1 MCMATSC
8 EELTH
13 WKRLWCWEGLG
24 VGGEG
29 DDRGWNGW
37 MASPTRWT
45 WIWVNSGSWWWT
57 GRPGVL
63 RFIGSQRVGHDWATV
78 LNWWCL
84 KKNSWKDK
92 TMQYLLVEQ
101 ILWGY
106 EFLDFYFQDKH
117 CVSHSV
123 GTDSLQPHGL
133 LCNLPGSI
141 VHGILQAR
149 ILGSVAMPFSR
160 GSFYTRNQTLVSWIS
175 GRFFTVW
182 GTREAYF
189 QENCLWTNASGIW
202 QAWDQLDS

>member
-8 EELTH
+8 KELTH

-45 WIWVNSGSWWWT
+45 WIWVNSWSW
-57 GRPGVL
+57 PGVL
-63 RFIGSQRVGHDWATV
+63 RFMGSQRVGHDWVTE
-78 LNWWCL
+78 LNWTEL
-84 KKNSWKDK
+84 MMFEKKNSWKDK

-133 LCNLPGSI
+133 FATY
-141 VHGILQAR
+141 QAP
-149 ILGSVAMPFSR
+149 LSMEFSR
-160 GSFYTRNQTLVSWIS
+160 KESWGWLLCHSTGDLSTPGIKLWS
-175 GRFFTVW
+175 PEFQADSLLS
-182 GTREAYF
+182 EAQGKHIFRRIVY
-189 QENCLWTNASGIW
+189 ELMPLGYGKLRTN
-202 QAWDQLDS
+202 